1 MKFLFT
7 THPGL
12 GHFHPMAPVAQAL
25 TRAGHE
31 VAFVCAQSFCARVEA
46 LGFRAFPAGLD
57 WLESKAEQAFPQLK
71 EVSLERNLAWFLKEI
86 FPGRAVEHMV
96 PDLLDICRRWQPD
109 LIVRNDCEFGA
120 CLVSELLGLRYATIS
135 IELYLPARWW
145 NMHVGARLARLWA
158 AYGLPQDAAGDI
170 FHRHLYLSF
179 TPPSFQF
186 PDYALP
192 PTAHSLRPVI
202 FDQSE
207 GAGLPDWIASLPVRP
222 TIYVTLG
229 TVFNHRPDVFHSI
242 IDGLGDEAVNLII
255 TLGSDGDP
263 DRFGSLPPN
272 IHIERYIPQSLILP
286 YCDMAI
292 AHGGFGT
299 TLSILSHGLPL
310 LVIPISGTDP
320 FRAALCLATGT
331 GLALNAPG
339 CPFGAWFGFPNLSAK
354 TARDSVRELLGN
366 PLYRQNAQKLRAE
379 AMSLPGLDH
388 AVDLLTG
395 LARGLAPPQAVA
407 RTRPRPS

>member
-25 TRAGHE
+25 TDAGHE
-31 VAFVCAQSFCARVEA
+31 VAFACAQSFCPRVEA

-57 WLESKAEQAFPQLK
+57 WLESKAEQAFPQLI
-71 EVSLERNLAWFLKEI
+71 EISLEQNPAWFLKEI
-86 FPGRAVEHMV
+86 FAGPAVERMI
-96 PDLLDICRRWQPD
+96 PDLLDICRWWDPD
-109 LIVRNDCEFGA
+109 LLIRNDFEFGS

-145 NMHVGARLARLWA
+145 NRYVGTRLARLWA
-158 AYGLPQDAAGDI
+158 AYGLVPDAASDI
-170 FHRHLYLSF
+170 FHRYLYLSY

-186 PDYALP
+186 PEYALP
-192 PTAHSLRPVI
+192 PTAHSLRPNI
-202 FDQSE
+202 FDQSD
-207 GAGLPDWIASLPVRP
+207 GAGLPDRIASLPPRP

-242 IDGLGDEAVNLII
+242 IDGLSDEAVNVVI
-255 TLGSDGDP
+255 TLGNDFDP

-272 IHIERYIPQSLILP
+272 IQIERYIPQSLILP
-286 YCDMAI
+286 YCNLAI
-292 AHGGFGT
+292 AHGGYST
-299 TLSILSHGLPL
+299 TLATLSHGLPL
-310 LVIPISGTDP
+310 LIVPISSTDP
-320 FRAALCLATGT
+320 YRAALCLASGT

-339 CPFGAWFGFPNLSAK
+339 CSYGAWFGFPDLSAK

-379 AMSLPGLDH
+379 AASLPTLDH
-388 AVDLLTG
+388 AVDLLTV
-395 LARGLAPPQAVA
+395 LARGRALPQTMA
-407 RTRPRPS
+407 